1 MTRYAAPFSG
11 RIQPREEPLRTDTV
25 WERRPSRGPSRRNRG
40 VRAAVRAVRC
50 GAVPRVRISVP
61 RHLFGLFDG
70 IWALV
75 ARRTGPQSAIN
86 LSTRCDVKV
95 RARTGVVFFRGGVT
109 AGGHAWWYSARGNLG
124 SDRPSERNVSFSAL
138 RLAESHV
145 AHGILSRCA
154 PSRSSRSWTH
164 ARARTPRRRN
174 AALSAT
180 ATLVWNRQ
188 NKALFPFIFRFGE
201 PSDIIRLYLNNVAFH
216 LA

>member
-1 MTRYAAPFSG
+1 MTRSGFLSDNVLSAENMTRYAAPFSG

-70 IWALV
+70 IWAPV

-95 RARTGVVFFRGGVT
+95 RARTGVVFFRGG
-109 AGGHAWWYSARGNLG
+109 GGYGR
-124 SDRPSERNVSFSAL
+124 
-138 RLAESHV
+138 
-145 AHGILSRCA
+145 
-154 PSRSSRSWTH
+154 
-164 ARARTPRRRN
+164 RTCVMIQCTR
-174 AALSAT
+174 
-180 ATLVWNRQ
+180 
-188 NKALFPFIFRFGE
+188 
-201 PSDIIRLYLNNVAFH
+201 
-216 LA
+216 